1 MSKQKKARFIG
12 ASTFW
17 GMLTNFRVLWIT
29 GRYGAGKTSLAF
41 LCGAKLLAE
50 GYAEHVVS
58 NIPCSFSSSVEN
70 LSKPSAVILD
80 ESWIYI
86 EGRKDVYDY
95 AGFVRKFNHYLI
107 LPSVFPVHARLSY
120 FSVQRVFNAYTLGVP
135 LWWYR
140 WNLRSKDV
148 KETGYFGIYNPKAI
162 FGHYPTDFVAGDD
175 GGISEQLATISR
187 NAGYK
192 GTRREQVRK
201 MVSVSFEDEGQNT
214 DSYVDETDLQAV
226 ADEIED
232 STTQFGDA
240 VQDMEAIEKAIRR
253 TARRR
258 F

>member
-1 MSKQKKARFIG
+1 MTIQTKARFLG

-17 GMLTNFRVLWIT
+17 GMLTNFRVLWLT

-50 GYAEHVVS
+50 GYADHVIS
-58 NIPCSFSSSVEN
+58 NIPCSFASSVDN
-70 LSKPSAVILD
+70 LAKPSAIILD

-95 AGFVRKFNHYLI
+95 AGFVRKFNHYLL

-120 FSVQRVFNAYTLGVP
+120 FSVQRVFNAYTLGIPV
-135 LWWYR
+135 WWYR

-148 KETGYFGIYNPKAI
+148 KENGYFGIWNPKSI

-175 GGISEQLATISR
+175 GGISEQLARISR
-187 NAGYK
+187 KAGYK
-192 GTRREQVRK
+192 GTRREQVQK
-201 MVSVSFEDEGQNT
+201 LVSVSFEDEGQN
-214 DSYVDETDLQAV
+214 SSPALEEGDLQTI

-232 STTQFGDA
+232 SANQFGGA
-240 VQDMEAIEKAIRR
+240 VEDMEALEKAFRR
-253 TARRR
+253 ATRRLY
-258 F
+258 

>member
-1 MSKQKKARFIG
+1 MRQSKARFIG

-17 GMLTNFRVLWIT
+17 GMLTNFRVLWLT

-41 LCGAKLLAE
+41 LCAAKLLAE
-50 GYAEHVVS
+50 GYCEHVVS
-58 NIPCSFSSSVEN
+58 NIPCSFSSPVEN
-70 LSKPSAVILD
+70 LSKSSAIVLD

-95 AGFVRKFNHYLI
+95 AGFVRKFNHYLL

-120 FSVQRVFNAYTLGVP
+120 FSVQRVFNAYTLGIP

-148 KETGYFGIYNPKAI
+148 KENGYFGIWNPKAI

-175 GGISEQLATISR
+175 GGISDELAEVSKR
-187 NAGYK
+187 AGYK
-192 GTRREQVRK
+192 GTRREQIQKV
-201 MVSVSFEDEGQNT
+201 VSVSFDNENKFSRSDADME
-214 DSYVDETDLQAV
+214 DLQMV

-232 STTQFGDA
+232 SATQFSEA
-240 VQDMEAIEKAIRR
+240 VEDMEKIEKAIRR
-253 TARRR
+253 NRKG
-258 F
+258 FFK